1 MILTELR
8 GYEIAENGI
17 SVITTNKPNAS
28 LDRAWRDDS
37 NDTNYSILTKMS
49 YVPLE
54 IRRWNVIIFRL

>member
-28 LDRAWRDDS
+28 LDRA
-37 NDTNYSILTKMS
+37 
-49 YVPLE
+49 
-54 IRRWNVIIFRL
+54 